1 MLANMMGS
9 PAKSETNN
17 DNALIADGT
26 MVVNY
31 ASLMGMGSTM
41 PATTVDKSTGNLSA
55 DDQQSANRQNA
66 TGLIQLD
73 ISNLLQLGKAV
84 APNAQADASTEGDE
98 QPAAATTDTA
108 NILKQQLAALVSK
121 SGQATKEPS
130 ATIESSTTADTT
142 QANALHPTL
151 SKDALDNTL
160 NKLLFGNKP
169 QTENA
174 LNNLL
179 TPGNGAQSGDGT
191 SIFTKIVAA
200 AANADNDGQLGQS
213 LEQSPGHSR
222 DAQGLSQLD
231 TDSSSLSSVH
241 ANTPKSS
248 FHAVTGNE
256 SVAKSQRLLQIN
268 DTTFSVLRKSDN
280 SLEIRVEPDGI
291 GKLDIGLSVD
301 KGVVHAQI
309 SATDPAGKELLEK
322 NLRHILDA
330 LAKEGISVGGFSV
343 SLKDRRE
350 ELSKDGKDTQNGD
363 AAESAAVEAKSSG
376 KPTPVNYYKNNGKIN
391 IFA

>member
-17 DNALIADGT
+17 DNALIANGT

-41 PATTVDKSTGNLSA
+41 TTTATGNLSA
-55 DDQQSANRQNA
+55 DDQQSANLQNA

-84 APNAQADASTEGDE
+84 DLNAQTAASTEGDE
-98 QPAAATTDTA
+98 QPAAATTTDTA

-130 ATIESSTTADTT
+130 AKIESSTTADT
-142 QANALHPTL
+142 APPTL

-160 NKLLFGNKP
+160 NKLLFGNTTGKQ

-191 SIFTKIVAA
+191 SIFTKMVAA
-200 AANADNDGQLGQS
+200 AANTDNDGQLGQS
-213 LEQSPGHSR
+213 LEQPPGYSM
-222 DAQGLSQLD
+222 DSQGLSQLD
-231 TDSSSLSSVH
+231 TDSSSATSLSSSH
-241 ANTPKSS
+241 SSTARTS
-248 FHAVTGNE
+248 FHAVAGNE
-256 SVAKSQRLLQIN
+256 SAAKSQKLLQIN
-268 DTTFSVLRKSDN
+268 DTTFSVLKKSDN

-291 GKLDIGLSVD
+291 GKLDIGLSVE

-350 ELSKDGKDTQNGD
+350 ELSKGGKDTQNGD
-363 AAESAAVEAKSSG
+363 DVGSAAVEAKSSG
-376 KPTPVNYYKNNGKIN
+376 ETTPVNYYKNNGKIN